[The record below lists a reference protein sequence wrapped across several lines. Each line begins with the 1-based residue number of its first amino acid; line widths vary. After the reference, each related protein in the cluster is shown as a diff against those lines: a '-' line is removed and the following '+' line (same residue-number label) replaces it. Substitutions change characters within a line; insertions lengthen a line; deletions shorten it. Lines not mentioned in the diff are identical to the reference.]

1 MGGITFK
8 EFLLRQDLI
17 ALQESLQK
25 DIIALEEFDWAS
37 INKPEQPSNIPNQKI
52 DINTQISNLKKF
64 IGKRTDNIK
73 LYEEQ
78 IKKLEAQSK
87 DFPQDKQA
95 NDAMILDVYKNIGI
109 LRNHISKA
117 TKEIEKISNEAKNAE
132 AQQQGNIGWKP
143 KDDIHAKAVFK
154 DVGGKAIPKFGIIGP
169 ETGDAKQ
176 VITASDPRWMGY
188 DGNERGGRKPV
199 QNPPP
204 LPRTKPVAKKPYAK
218 PLLTGRSW

>member
-17 ALQESLQK
+17 ALQESLQQ
-25 DIIALEEFDWAS
+25 DIVALEEFDWAS
-37 INKPEQPSNIPNQKI
+37 ITKPEKTSNIPNQKI

-78 IKKLEAQSK
+78 IKKLEVQSK

-95 NDAMILDVYKNIGI
+95 NDAMILDIYKNIGI

-132 AQQQGNIGWKP
+132 AQQQSNIGWKP
-143 KDDIHAKAVFK
+143 KDDKHAQAVFK
-154 DVGGKAIPKFGIIGP
+154 DVGGKSIPKFGLVDTPLGGK
-169 ETGDAKQ
+169 E
-176 VITASDPRWMGY
+176 VITASDKRWMDY
-188 DGNERGGRKPV
+188 DGNQRGGRKPV
-199 QNPPP
+199 VNPPP
-204 LPRTKPVAKKPYAK
+204 LPGARSGSGYKKPGPFSASR
-218 PLLTGRSW
+218 L